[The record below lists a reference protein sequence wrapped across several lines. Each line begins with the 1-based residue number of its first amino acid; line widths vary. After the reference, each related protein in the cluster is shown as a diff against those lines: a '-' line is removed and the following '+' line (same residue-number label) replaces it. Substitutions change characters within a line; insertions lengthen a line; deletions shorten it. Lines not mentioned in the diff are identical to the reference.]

1 MSAAETNQL
10 QESMEKLNI
19 GSTTEEQSAAAATT
33 TADQSAEEQGE
44 SSGVA
49 ENSASLYV
57 GELNPSV
64 NEATLFEIFSPIGQV
79 SSIRVCRDAV
89 SKNL

>member
-1 MSAAETNQL
+1 MVQLLKNNQL
-10 QESMEKLNI
+10 LL
-19 GSTTEEQSAAAATT
+19 TT

>member
-33 TADQSAEEQGE
+33 TAVNQLQEQGE

-57 GELNPSV
+57 G
-64 NEATLFEIFSPIGQV
+64 
-79 SSIRVCRDAV
+79 
-89 SKNL
+89 

>member
-49 ENSASLYV
+49 ENSASPCTL
-57 GELNPSV
+57 V
-64 NEATLFEIFSPIGQV
+64 N
-79 SSIRVCRDAV
+79 
-89 SKNL
+89 